1 MKEINGRV
9 YINQTDDLDAHHCS
23 LCGAEYHG
31 GTTMDEELDE
41 LDKLFDRDTMAVPV
55 DWFAEF
61 HEYYVDVVVRLICPK
76 CLERAYGPTV
86 RKLRERILLE
96 KTEVY
101 TDTKVANK
109 N

>member
-9 YINQTDDLDAHHCS
+9 YIDRTDDLDAHHCS
-23 LCGAEYHG
+23 LCGAEYHE

-41 LDKLFDRDTMAVPV
+41 LDELEDRAGVPV

-96 KTEVY
+96 ETEIY
-101 TDTKVANK
+101 TEPKVAGQN
-109 N
+109 